1 MFVNDFLKLNKFTY
15 FGVLSVVSQKGLS
28 GQKQGLTG
36 GGLGGGAWHGKFGNP
51 CLFFIAFL
59 MILFLFFTFF

>member
-28 GQKQGLTG
+28 GQKQGLAG
-36 GGLGGGAWHGKFGNP
+36 GAGLGMESLETPVFSS
-51 CLFFIAFL
+51 
-59 MILFLFFTFF
+59 